1 MKISENNRFIIMP
14 TFYLVNMEG
23 SKLTYLEYQVQ
34 LVLNG
39 RTREKRTSGGHFVE
53 NAAHAP
59 HVDGR
64 GVLGRAKQDIWR
76 SVPQSYHF
84 VRVGFGRNWLCTC
97 KTKIGQLELI
107 EKKIDHITS
116 SNHFSEVFFWLALF
130 SLIFWI
136 YNTKVRSDSNLK
148 NEGKNRNKKMSILP
162 TESNFFAFWSNV
174 RK

>member
-1 MKISENNRFIIMP
+1 MA
-14 TFYLVNMEG
+14 G

-97 KTKIGQLELI
+97 KTKIGQLELM
-107 EKKIDHITS
+107 KKNGHIIS
-116 SNHFSEVFFWLALF
+116 SNHFWGIILA
-130 SLIFWI
+130 SII
-136 YNTKVRSDSNLK
+136 PYSISHCSKVRSDFNLK
-148 NEGKNRNKKMSILP
+148 NKEKKP
-162 TESNFFAFWSNV
+162 P
-174 RK
+174 

>member
-1 MKISENNRFIIMP
+1 MKASKNTLFIIMP
-14 TFYLVNMEG
+14 KFHLVNMVC

-97 KTKIGQLELI
+97 KTKIGQLKLI
-107 EKKIDHITS
+107 EKKNGHIIS
-116 SNHFSEVFFWLALF
+116 SNHFRSIILASF
-130 SLIFWI
+130 IQ
-136 YNTKVRSDSNLK
+136 
-148 NEGKNRNKKMSILP
+148 
-162 TESNFFAFWSNV
+162 
-174 RK
+174 

>member
-1 MKISENNRFIIMP
+1 MKASKNTFFIIMSE
-14 TFYLVNMEG
+14 FYLVNMEG

-107 EKKIDHITS
+107 EKKLTTLLHQII
-116 SNHFSEVFFWLALF
+116 FQKYFFLANF
-130 SLIFWI
+130 IQF
-136 YNTKVRSDSNLK
+136 N
-148 NEGKNRNKKMSILP
+148 IL
-162 TESNFFAFWSNV
+162 NI
-174 RK
+174 